1 LISLFDGDA
10 VTYLRALR
18 RWWLRSRAAH
28 PHPEFDGGVAGGAT
42 PWPAVEIYDCRHGR
56 FAHFRGDRD
65 IGRFLAKYGEWAE
78 VELALLKQF
87 IPTGGLVLDVG
98 ANIGTH
104 AIAFA
109 RMVGDDGAV
118 IAIEAV
124 PVAHALLCF
133 NALANGLTNVVALN
147 AIAGSRPG
155 SVRCLVGGEPK
166 GMGLAN
172 FKQAVTDGAYRQAEG
187 IAETT
192 LAAITLDSLGLQ
204 RCDLIKIDVEMME
217 YEVLSGAVETI
228 RAFHPVLYFEQTQEC
243 HPDFPAIY
251 ELLKSA
257 GYRLHWH
264 IANPFNRRNFRN
276 DRENIWGGQVEV
288 NVLACLHTPMSDGSL
303 TEVTAPIYNPP
314 VPSRQDAIAGVDI
327 A

>member
-1 LISLFDGDA
+1 ML
-10 VTYLRALR
+10 
-18 RWWLRSRAAH
+18 
-28 PHPEFDGGVAGGAT
+28 
-42 PWPAVEIYDCRHGR
+42 WPTIEIYDCRHGR

-65 IGRFLAKYGEWAE
+65 IGRFLEKYGEWAE

-87 IPTGGLVLDVG
+87 IPKGGLVLDVG

-109 RMVGDDGAV
+109 RMVGADGAV

-133 NALANGLTNVVALN
+133 NALQNGLTNIVQLN
-147 AIAGSRPG
+147 AIASSTPAL
-155 SVRCLVGGEPK
+155 VRCRVGGEPK
-166 GMGLAN
+166 DMGLAN
-172 FKQAVTDGAYRQAEG
+172 FKQAVTDGGYRHAAG

-192 LAAITLDSLGLQ
+192 LAAITLDSLSLQ

-217 YEVLSGAVETI
+217 YEVLCGAVETI
-228 RAFHPVLYFEQTQEC
+228 RSLHPVLYFEQTQER

-251 ELLKSA
+251 ELLKSL
-257 GYRLHWH
+257 GYRLYWH

-276 DRENIWGGQVEV
+276 DRENIFDGQVEV
-288 NVLACLHTPMSDGSL
+288 NVLACTQTPVSDGSL
-303 TEVTAPIYNPP
+303 TEVVAPIYNPP
-314 VPSRQDAIAGVDI
+314 VPLRQDAIAGVDI

>member
-1 LISLFDGDA
+1 ML
-10 VTYLRALR
+10 
-18 RWWLRSRAAH
+18 
-28 PHPEFDGGVAGGAT
+28 
-42 PWPAVEIYDCRHGR
+42 WPTVEIYDCRHGR

-87 IPTGGLVLDVG
+87 IPKGGLVLDVG
-98 ANIGTH
+98 ANVGTH

-109 RMVGDDGAV
+109 RMVGADGAV
-118 IAIEAV
+118 IAIEAI
-124 PVAHALLCF
+124 PAAHALLCF
-133 NALANGLTNVVALN
+133 NALQNGLTNIVPLN
-147 AIAGSRPG
+147 AIASSMPGLVRSR
-155 SVRCLVGGEPK
+155 VGGEPK
-166 GMGLAN
+166 DMGLAN
-172 FKQAVTDGAYRQAEG
+172 FKQAVTDGCYRPAAG

-192 LAAITLDSLGLQ
+192 LAAITLDSLNLQ

-228 RAFHPVLYFEQTQEC
+228 RALHPVLYFEQTQEC

-251 ELLKSA
+251 ELLKSV
-257 GYRLHWH
+257 GYRLYWH

-276 DRENIWGGQVEV
+276 DRENIFDGQVEV
-288 NVLACLHTPMSDGSL
+288 NVLACTHTPVSDGSL
-303 TEVTAPIYNPP
+303 TEVVAPIYNPP
-314 VPSRQDAIAGVDI
+314 VPLRQNAIAGVDI